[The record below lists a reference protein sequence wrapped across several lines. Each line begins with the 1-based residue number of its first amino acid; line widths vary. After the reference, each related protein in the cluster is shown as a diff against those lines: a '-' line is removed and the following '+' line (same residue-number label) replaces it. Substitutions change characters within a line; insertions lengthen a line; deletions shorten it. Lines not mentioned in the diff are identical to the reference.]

1 MYHINNDF
9 LRIIREEKMA
19 DDNDIVK
26 CDHCNKH
33 FYLWELDKLTPKQ
46 CSIIREEDPFLVCE
60 YCTGKIQAI
69 GEGVEEVEYWNEW
82 VTKKRLANE

>member
-1 MYHINNDF
+1 MEGDLLYHINNDF

-46 CSIIREEDPFLVCE
+46 CSIIREEDPFFSMRIL
-60 YCTGKIQAI
+60 
-69 GEGVEEVEYWNEW
+69 YWQNSSNRRRCRGSRILE
-82 VTKKRLANE
+82 